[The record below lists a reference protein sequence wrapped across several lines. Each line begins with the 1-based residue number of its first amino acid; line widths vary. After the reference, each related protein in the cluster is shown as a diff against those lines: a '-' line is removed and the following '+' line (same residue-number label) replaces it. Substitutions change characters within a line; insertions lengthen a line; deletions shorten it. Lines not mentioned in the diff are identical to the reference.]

1 MIKESSMAKEKMM
14 SDSNLPKSY
23 TDNVLLDIP
32 QEKFSENIYVGQEQ
46 AFLPGITPP
55 INDASVVMTVGGS
68 GGDNDGGGIPPTM
81 PDNDDYEE
89 KPQGMSLLE
98 HLSELRKRLTK
109 CIIVIGIAFF
119 ACYSIS
125 DTLFHYLA
133 LPLINVMPVDTKL
146 IFTSVPEGFF
156 VYLKV
161 AFVAA
166 LFVTSPYIFYQ
177 IWLFISPGLYDE
189 EKKYIL
195 PLAICSASFFLGGA
209 AFCYFIVFPFVF
221 VFFMS
226 YSTATIV
233 AMPSLSNYLSF
244 SLKLLV
250 AFGLIFEMPLFA
262 FFLGR
267 MNVITAEKMRSVRKY
282 AILVVFIV
290 AAILTPPDVFS
301 QILMAI
307 PMLILYELS
316 ILVVALSTRH
326 REKEKTTK

>member
-1 MIKESSMAKEKMM
+1 MIKESSIVQDNIM
-14 SDSNLPKSY
+14 SDSGTMKDSN
-23 TDNVLLDIP
+23 NNILLDSS
-32 QEKFSENIYVGQEQ
+32 QEKFTESIYGEQEQ
-46 AFLPGITPP
+46 AYLPGITPP
-55 INDASVVMTVGGS
+55 INNTSPLIMAASGNGGNS
-68 GGDNDGGGIPPTM
+68 NGGGIPPTM
-81 PDNDDYEE
+81 SEYDDE
-89 KPQGMSLLE
+89 KPYGMPLLE

-109 CIIVIGIAFF
+109 CIIVIGIVFI

-125 DTLFHYLA
+125 DILFHYLA
-133 LPLINVMPVDTKL
+133 LPLIAVMPADTKL

-166 LFVTSPYIFYQ
+166 LFITSPYIFYQ

-189 EKKYIL
+189 EKRYIL
-195 PLAICSASFFLGGA
+195 PLAICSAAFFLGGA
-209 AFCYFIVFPFVF
+209 AFCYFFVFPFVF

-244 SLKLLV
+244 SLKMLI

-262 FFLGR
+262 FFLGK
-267 MNVITAEKMRSVRKY
+267 MNLINAEKMRSIRKY
-282 AILVVFIV
+282 AVLVVFIV

-316 ILVVALSTRH
+316 IWVVALSARH
-326 REKEKTTK
+326 KEKRK

>member
-1 MIKESSMAKEKMM
+1 MIKESSIIQDKMM
-14 SDSNLPKSY
+14 SDSEVIKD
-23 TDNVLLDIP
+23 TDSNMLLDSS
-32 QEKFSENIYVGQEQ
+32 QEKFTESIYGEQEQ
-46 AFLPGITPP
+46 AYLPGITPP
-55 INDASVVMTVGGS
+55 INNTSLIITASGNGG
-68 GGDNDGGGIPPTM
+68 NNNGGGIPPTM
-81 PDNDDYEE
+81 SENDDE
-89 KPQGMSLLE
+89 KSYGMPLLE

-109 CIIVIGIAFF
+109 CIIVIGIVFI

-125 DTLFHYLA
+125 DILFHYLA
-133 LPLINVMPVDTKL
+133 LPLITVMPADTKL

-166 LFVTSPYIFYQ
+166 LFITSPYIFYQ

-195 PLAICSASFFLGGA
+195 PLAICSAAFFLGGA
-209 AFCYFIVFPFVF
+209 AFCYFFVFPFVF

-244 SLKLLV
+244 SLKMLV

-262 FFLGR
+262 FFLGK
-267 MNVITAEKMRSVRKY
+267 MNLINAEKMRSIRKY

-316 ILVVALSTRH
+316 IWVVALSAGH
-326 REKEKTTK
+326 KEKRK

>member
-1 MIKESSMAKEKMM
+1 MIKESSVIQNKMM
-14 SDSNLPKSY
+14 SDSRSIKDNDS
-23 TDNVLLDIP
+23 NVLLDSSK
-32 QEKFSENIYVGQEQ
+32 EKFTESTYEEQEQ
-46 AFLPGITPP
+46 AYLPGITLPV
-55 INDASVVMTVGGS
+55 NNTSLTMTASGNGG
-68 GGDNDGGGIPPTM
+68 NNNGGGIPPTM
-81 PDNDDYEE
+81 PDNDDDE
-89 KPQGMSLLE
+89 KSYGMPLLE

-109 CIIVIGIAFF
+109 CIIVIGIAFI

-125 DTLFHYLA
+125 DILFHYLA
-133 LPLINVMPVDTKL
+133 LPLITVMPADTKL

-166 LFVTSPYIFYQ
+166 LFITSPYIFYQ

-195 PLAICSASFFLGGA
+195 PLSICSAAFFLGGA
-209 AFCYFIVFPFVF
+209 AFCYFFVFPFVF

-244 SLKLLV
+244 SLKMLV

-262 FFLGR
+262 FFLGK
-267 MNVITAEKMRSVRKY
+267 MNIITAEKMRSIRKY

-316 ILVVALSTRH
+316 IWVVALSAGH
-326 REKEKTTK
+326 KEKIK